1 MDQPKKK
8 IMNDMVVRRPVN
20 QSQKPNPA
28 VSVKHRTIADDV
40 KIINHNIPE
49 DYDNNNDNDD
59 DIDYEPEIMPVRR
72 AVSSRTEPVNHRG
85 WFLWAIAIV
94 CSLALVIGVGGLFA
108 RAEITVVPKTFSGD
122 VNTTISFSQNPESG
136 SVFFGTATKTFTDE
150 IIVPATGVVTKESKA
165 SGKVHFYNT
174 NTIAK
179 TIPVGTKIVS
189 SKKMVYQTIKTV
201 TVPAITKK
209 TKTPGTIEV
218 GVTATVVGS
227 ASNTDPDDFTFDAPK
242 SFANITIRSSV
253 AIVGGAQGSDSIAD
267 PVAISVASD
276 TLRARF
282 ADPSVLVK
290 RIADVIP
297 DDFTVLPIIINP
309 SAPVVVPETNH
320 PDGVHVVAKQTV
332 GIIMVKK
339 HDLSVQ
345 SGLARALGNQLSA
358 DKNINLTFQNF
369 DHLTIITGTAMSATA
384 IPAQFT
390 ARVSGTAT
398 LTGFVDRESLRSQ
411 MVGITK
417 SGAKNILEKN
427 TAIQSFKLQMRPFWR
442 RTMPISE
449 KSIII
454 D

>member
-20 QSQKPNPA
+20 QSQKSNP
-28 VSVKHRTIADDV
+28 VVPIQHRTLSDDV
-40 KIINHNIPE
+40 KIVSRDTSE
-49 DYDNNNDNDD
+49 DYSDNDNNDD
-59 DIDYEPEIMPVRR
+59 GGDYESEIMPVRR
-72 AVSSRTEPVNHRG
+72 MVSSRTEPVNHRG

-94 CSLALVIGVGGLFA
+94 CSIALIVGIGGLFTH
-108 RAEITVVPKTFSGD
+108 AEINIIPKTFTGD
-122 VNTTISFSQNPESG
+122 INTTVSFSQNPESG

-150 IIVPATGVVTKESKA
+150 IIIPATGVVTKESKA

-174 NTIAK
+174 NAIAK

-201 TVPAITKK
+201 TIPAVNKK

-218 GVTATVVGS
+218 GVTAVLAGS
-227 ASNTDPDDFTFDAPK
+227 ESNTDPDDFTFDASK
-242 SFANITIRSSV
+242 SFTNITIRSSV

-267 PVAISVASD
+267 PGTINAAGD

-282 ADPSVLVK
+282 ADPAILVK

-297 DDFTVLPIIINP
+297 DDFMVLPITINP
-309 SAPVVVPETNH
+309 SVPVVVPETNH
-320 PDGVHVVAKQTV
+320 SDGVHVVAKQTV

-339 HDLSVQ
+339 YDI
-345 SGLARALGNQLSA
+345 ARVLGDQLSA
-358 DKNINLTFQNF
+358 DKNINLTLQNF
-369 DHLTIITGTAMSATA
+369 DHLTVITGTVMSATT
-384 IPAQFT
+384 IPSQFT

-398 LTGFVDRESLRSQ
+398 VTGFVDREWLRSQ

-417 SGAKNILEKN
+417 SDAKNILEKN
-427 TAIQSFKLQMRPFWR
+427 TAIQSFKLHMRPFWR